1 MPYSY
6 SYSISSLSSLSPC
19 RTSPPLLFHLGMGA
33 INEKARCTGGGDI
46 WCSNWEQRIVY
57 YVDLGEMEY
66 KCVYREGQ
74 KLLSRAKVWSTLSTT
89 TLDFEYSPTRMI

>member
-1 MPYSY
+1 MPV
-6 SYSISSLSSLSPC
+6 SIVFC
-19 RTSPPLLFHLGMGA
+19 
-33 INEKARCTGGGDI
+33 KATEAKVVRMGGDI